1 MNEEAAVMLILAFW
15 TVVAYAIYQRFWVVR
30 RLRRKLDT
38 IADAAIASVQ
48 PGATRPASAAVQVEA
63 DDLRRIQQR
72 LQVLERIA
80 VEKENALAREIEDLR
95 AAG

>member
-1 MNEEAAVMLILAFW
+1 MDEEAAVMLILAFW
-15 TVVAYAIYQRFWVVR
+15 AVLAFAFYQRFWVIR
-30 RLRRKLDT
+30 RLRNKLESIT
-38 IADAAIASVQ
+38 DAAIAAQ
-48 PGATRPASAAVQVEA
+48 PRGVLPAPAEAPLEA
-63 DDLRRIQQR
+63 DALRRIQQR

>member
-1 MNEEAAVMLILAFW
+1 MDEEAAVILILAFW
-15 TVVAYAIYQRFWVVR
+15 AVLAFAFYQRFWVIR
-30 RLRRKLDT
+30 RLRNKLESIT
-38 IADAAIASVQ
+38 DAAIAAQ
-48 PGATRPASAAVQVEA
+48 PRGVLPAPVEA
-63 DDLRRIQQR
+63 PLEADALRRIQQR

>member
-1 MNEEAAVMLILAFW
+1 VDEEAAVLLILAFW
-15 TVVAYAIYQRFWVVR
+15 AVLAFAVYQRFWVIR
-30 RLRRKLDT
+30 RLRKKLDR

-48 PGATRPASAAVQVEA
+48 PSGARPATAPVQVEP
-63 DDLRRIQQR
+63 DELRRIQQR

-80 VEKENALAREIEDLR
+80 VEKENALSREIEDLR

>member
-1 MNEEAAVMLILAFW
+1 MDEEAAVMLILAFW
-15 TVVAYAIYQRFWVVR
+15 AVLAFAFYQRFWVIR
-30 RLRRKLDT
+30 RLRNRLDK
-38 IADAAIASVQ
+38 IADAAL
-48 PGATRPASAAVQVEA
+48 ASAQPAAVRAPSVPAPVES
-63 DDLRRIQQR
+63 DELRRIQNR

>member
-1 MNEEAAVMLILAFW
+1 MDEEAAVMLILAFW
-15 TVVAYAIYQRFWVVR
+15 AVIAFAIYQRFWVIR
-30 RLRRKLDT
+30 RLRAKLEAYT
-38 IADAAIASVQ
+38 DAAIAAQ
-48 PGATRPASAAVQVEA
+48 PRSLSPAVEA
-63 DDLRRIQQR
+63 PIEPDTLRRIQQR

>member
-1 MNEEAAVMLILAFW
+1 MDEEAAVMLILAFW
-15 TVVAYAIYQRFWVVR
+15 AVLAFAFYQRFWVIR
-30 RLRRKLDT
+30 HLRNRLDR
-38 IADAAIASVQ
+38 IADAALASGQ
-48 PGATRPASAAVQVEA
+48 PRVPSQAAPPVQVET
-63 DDLRRIQQR
+63 DELRRIQQR

>member
-1 MNEEAAVMLILAFW
+1 MDEEAAVMLILAFW
-15 TVVAYAIYQRFWVVR
+15 AVLAYAIYQRFWVVR
-30 RLRRKLDT
+30 RLRNKLDK

-48 PGATRPASAAVQVEA
+48 PGTVKPVQVES
-63 DDLRRIQQR
+63 DDLRRVQQR